1 MASSVGYI
9 ICLSNE
15 IEFPGQLKIGWT
27 NTFIENTPLGQNEV
41 VACAIKVK
49 NPETKCTLLLYLLNQ
64 YHEFGNSFFSIT
76 AERIHYFFSLMDG
89 EFWIHGNSASLAVV
103 VQNPIANPAVVG
115 AENPVVVGAENPVV
129 VGAENPVVVGAE
141 NPVVVGAENPA
152 VVGAENPVVVGAEN
166 PVVVGAENPDVIG
179 THVQA
184 KKIPPEIVPFKRKRT
199 PSEKNNFCQLTLER
213 GKNKGKICGKL
224 ALKGPGEK
232 HCPAHAQSLRVAI
245 MEGYTERRSK
255 RKMPL

>member
-129 VGAENPVVVGAE
+129 VGAENP
-141 NPVVVGAENPA
+141 
-152 VVGAENPVVVGAEN
+152 
-166 PVVVGAENPDVIG
+166 DVIG